1 MSTALRRRRALIAG
15 RRCARVRLLV
25 ALVGEL
31 SALDLVVMVDNIT
44 PAVRIRTGLIV
55 PVLYV
60 AVLYVA
66 VDPSGGYFEWC
77 GGYNRHPAHDP
88 HGAAERIA
96 DYIDARAALWA
107 GALS

>member
-1 MSTALRRRRALIAG
+1 MSAVLRRRRVLIVG
-15 RRCARVRLLV
+15 RRCGRVRLLI

-31 SALDLVVMVDNIT
+31 SALGLVVMVDNIT

-60 AVLYVA
+60 T

-77 GGYNRHPAHDP
+77 GGYHRHPAHDP
-88 HGAAERIA
+88 HSAAERIA
-96 DYIDARAALWA
+96 DYIDARAALWV
-107 GALS
+107 GELS